1 MNARTWRK
9 IHRYLG
15 LVIGIQLFLWTLSGL
30 VFSWNSIR
38 AVRGENWVREPQPV
52 DLKTF
57 EIANVQQ
64 VMNKHSPNDRVVS
77 INLRMIVDIPV
88 YEMAIETAGELQYLL
103 VDAKLN
109 AKISPVSADLAA
121 MIAKADF
128 VPNVEVRAIA
138 QLDSAGS
145 HSEYRG
151 KDLPAF
157 RIEMEHASD
166 TVIYVSANR
175 GLVTARRNDQWR
187 IFDFFWML
195 HTMDYKGRDN
205 FNNWLLKAVSVFG
218 FGTVISGFVLWM
230 RTSRFFRFFRR
241 KTPTQTRLESP
252 Q

>member
-1 MNARTWRK
+1 
-9 IHRYLG
+9 
-15 LVIGIQLFLWTLSGL
+15 
-30 VFSWNSIR
+30 
-38 AVRGENWVREPQPV
+38 
-52 DLKTF
+52 
-57 EIANVQQ
+57 
-64 VMNKHSPNDRVVS
+64 
-77 INLRMIVDIPV
+77 
-88 YEMAIETAGELQYLL
+88 
-103 VDAKLN
+103 
-109 AKISPVSADLAA
+109 
-121 MIAKADF
+121 
-128 VPNVEVRAIA
+128 
-138 QLDSAGS
+138 
-145 HSEYRG
+145 
-151 KDLPAF
+151 LPAY

-230 RTSRFFRFFRR
+230 RTSRSFRFFRR